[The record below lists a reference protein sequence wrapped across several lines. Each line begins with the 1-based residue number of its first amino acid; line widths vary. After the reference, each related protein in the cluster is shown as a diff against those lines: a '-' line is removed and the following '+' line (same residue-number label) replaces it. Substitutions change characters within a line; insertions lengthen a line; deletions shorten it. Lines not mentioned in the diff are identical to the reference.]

1 MKTLFLLTAASAI
14 ALATPAVAQTM
25 DHSNMPGMKMP
36 AKPAPAAKPNPD
48 AKPRAATPQRGAPR
62 LAQDKPT
69 TAPVVDACPPE
80 HAAMGHCKPE
90 GATSPEREEAAADPE
105 QRVGGAQDPAPSVAD
120 SNCPPEHAEMGHC
133 VPQSAGTSEPDAMQ
147 DMAMPMGEAM
157 GSLGTALPAGDA
169 PAPAAPEPDYADRV
183 WGATTMQPAR
193 DALRREHGGGR
204 FSQVMIDLAEI
215 KIADGHTGY
224 KFEADAW
231 FGGDINR
238 FVFKADGEGE
248 FGEPFGDVELK
259 ALYSRAIGPYFN
271 LQAGVRQD
279 LGVGPDRTHAVIGI
293 EGLAPYWFEVDS
305 YLYLSTQGEVRASAS
320 AEYDQR
326 LTQRLILQPKV
337 EFDLSAQD
345 IPEIGIGS
353 GLTSAEFGL
362 RLRYEIAR
370 EFAPYIGIVHEAK
383 FGRTADF
390 ARAAGD
396 DPSSTNLVVGVRAW
410 F

>member
-1 MKTLFLLTAASAI
+1 MSRLLSLSAGVAA
-14 ALATPAVAQTM
+14 LVTATPALAQSH
-25 DHSNMPGMKMP
+25 DGHSQHG
-36 AKPAPAAKPNPD
+36 AAPAPA
-48 AKPRAATPQRGAPR
+48 
-62 LAQDKPT
+62 PT
-69 TAPVVDACPPE
+69 
-80 HAAMGHCKPE
+80 
-90 GATSPEREEAAADPE
+90 
-105 QRVGGAQDPAPSVAD
+105 PAPSPAPALTT
-120 SNCPPEHAEMGHC
+120 SACTPEHAEMGHC
-133 VPQSAGTSEPDAMQ
+133 EMPAPPAASQQTGCTPEHAEMGHCKMPEASAREPVAQDENCPPEHVEMGHCTPGTGAAEGA
-147 DMAMPMGEAM
+147 AV
-157 GSLGTALPAGDA
+157 GTNLAAGDA
-169 PAPAAPEPDYADRV
+169 PAPRAVAANYADQV
-183 WGATTMQPAR
+183 WGQDAMRPAR

-215 KIADGHTGY
+215 KIANGHTGY

-238 FVFKADGEGE
+238 LVLKADGEGE
-248 FGEPFGDVELK
+248 FGEPFADVEFK

-279 LGVGPDRTHAVIGI
+279 LGVGPDRTHAVVGV
-293 EGLAPYWFEVDS
+293 EGLAPYWFEVDG
-305 YLYLSTQGEVRASAS
+305 YLYLSTDGEVRASAS

-326 LTQRLILQPKV
+326 LTQHLILQPKV

-345 IPEIGIGS
+345 IPELGIGS

-362 RLRYEIAR
+362 RLRYEITR
-370 EFAPYIGIVHEAK
+370 EFAPYVGIVHEAK

-396 DPSSTNLVVGVRAW
+396 DPSSTNLVVGIRAW